1 MKGRL
6 AVAVVLLV
14 LAGAEASA
22 GETSQ
27 GTAVLRASSQSA
39 TVGDRID
46 VTLEVTVPSGWS
58 AERPDPGSELG
69 PFAVSDPSWEGPVP
83 AGTTARYLFK
93 ARLAAFE
100 IGSVEIPAIEVRV
113 QGPGGPSVLRS
124 QPLAMEIRSVLEEKE
139 ARADAEPEIA
149 DLKPPASMPAD
160 YRSLYAGLGIFA
172 AILAV
177 AGAAW
182 WLYRRF
188 APALAAVPA
197 PVDPFRRLPP
207 HVWAYEELKRLLE
220 RRLANEGEIGLFFA
234 ELSRILKLYLS
245 GRYRVALMERTS
257 GEIPVLLEEAGAPR
271 EAIRS
276 ARALLERC
284 DGVKFARERPDPERC
299 RASVEE
305 AYRIVDAT
313 RPAEEPR
320 SAEKGAA

>member
-6 AVAVVLLV
+6 AIAVVLLV

-22 GETSQ
+22 AETLP
-27 GTAVLRASSQSA
+27 GTAVLKASSPAA
-39 TVGDRID
+39 TVGDKIE
-46 VTLEVTVPSGWS
+46 VSLEVTVPSGWS
-58 AERPDPGSELG
+58 AERPDLGSELG
-69 PFAVSDPSWEGPVP
+69 AFVVSDPSWEGPVP
-83 AGTTARYLFK
+83 AGAMARYVFK

-100 IGSVEIPAIEVRV
+100 TGSVEIPAIEVRV
-113 QGPGGPSVLRS
+113 QGPGGPSVLKS
-124 QPLAMEIRSVLEEKE
+124 QPLAMEIRSVLEAKE
-139 ARADAEPEIA
+139 AQAEAKPEIA

-160 YRSLYAGLGIFA
+160 YRPLYVGLGIFA
-172 AILAV
+172 MILAA

-182 WLYRRF
+182 WLHRRF

-220 RRLANEGEIGLFFA
+220 RRLASEGEIGLFFA

-245 GRYRVALMERTS
+245 GRYRVALMEQTS
-257 GEIPVLLEEAGAPR
+257 GEIPALLEEVGAPR

-284 DGVKFARERPDPERC
+284 DGVKFAREMPDPARC

-313 RPAEEPR
+313 RPAEEPMP
-320 SAEKGAA
+320 AEKGAA